1 MDSGACNGSIP
12 NFGYRLNLFV
22 VAMGAF
28 LSPLVYQFLMSKGIP
43 WQRFYL
49 GSLVLSGINLVFLV
63 FAYYPTR
70 SEFDDDRI
78 QALDAAT
85 NIESPSRLQSLRTH
99 LPSPSVTQSS
109 SIHASVPRPHL
120 QSSEPSTFA
129 RGIVNL
135 IEA

>member
-1 MDSGACNGSIP
+1 
-12 NFGYRLNLFV
+12 
-22 VAMGAF
+22 MGAF

-49 GSLVLSGINLVFLV
+49 GTLVLSGINLVFLV

-85 NIESPSRLQSLRTH
+85 NIESPSRFQSSHTEL
-99 LPSPSVTQSS
+99 LSSSMTQNS
-109 SIHASVPRPHL
+109 SIHASVARPRL
-120 QSSEPSTFA
+120 QSSEPSTLF
-129 RGIVNL
+129 V
-135 IEA
+135 E